1 MRMEDTI
8 CALSTPQG
16 MGAIAMIR
24 VSGPE
29 TFSLL
34 EQIFTGFSPRHN
46 LSEAR
51 PYQNIFGKI
60 INNGQTV
67 DEVML
72 SVYRGPNSY
81 TGDDVAEIAC
91 HGSVYIQEQIIRLL
105 LAKGVRLADPGE
117 YTLRA
122 FINGKMDLSQ
132 AEAVAD
138 LIASENKA
146 SHQVALQHM
155 RGGFSKEIKGLR
167 EELIQFAALVELE
180 LDFGEEDVEFA
191 DRNKLEGL
199 VNRIKAVLQRL
210 IHSYDTGN
218 VIKNGVSVVIVGA
231 PNVGKSTLLNALLN
245 EDRAIVSAVA
255 GTTRDSIEDTIQLNG
270 IGFRF
275 IDTAGIRETKDEVE
289 SIGIARTFQ
298 KIEQSELILYL
309 IDGSRAEFKSHQA
322 LIQEELETLK
332 LKCVDKKLLIV
343 INKED
348 IADKSLIEKSL
359 GQEDFLYIAAKEK
372 QGLEELIA
380 KLTQLFNWQDLAAS
394 QTIVTNAR
402 HLQALQL
409 SLDDIFR
416 VVDGLN
422 TNLSGDL
429 LAFEIREALQH
440 LGAII
445 GEVDIDK
452 DILGAIFSKFCIGK

>member
-1 MRMEDTI
+1 MEDTI

-34 EQIFTGFSPRHN
+34 EDIFQPFSKRHAIGSA
-46 LSEAR
+46 LA
-51 PYQNIFGKI
+51 YQNLFGKL
-60 INNGQTV
+60 INGGHTV

-105 LAKGVRLADPGE
+105 LAKGIRLADPGE

-155 RGGFSKEIKGLR
+155 RGGFSEEIKGLR
-167 EELIQFAALVELE
+167 EELIKFAALVELE
-180 LDFGEEDVEFA
+180 LDFSEEDVEFA
-191 DRNKLEGL
+191 DRQQLNDL
-199 VNRIKAVLQRL
+199 VNRIKTVLLRL
-210 IHSYDTGN
+210 IESYDTGN

-270 IGFRF
+270 ISFRF
-275 IDTAGIRETKDEVE
+275 IDTAGIRETEDEVE

-298 KIEQSELILYL
+298 KIEQSELVLYL
-309 IDGSRAEFKSHQA
+309 IDGSRGEFKSHQA
-322 LIQEELETLK
+322 LIQAELQTLK
-332 LKCVDKKLLIV
+332 EKCVDKKLLLV

-348 IADKSLIEKSL
+348 IADKELIAESL
-359 GQEDFLYIAAKEK
+359 GQEDYLFIAAKEK
-372 QGLEELIA
+372 QGLEALV
-380 KLTQLFNWQDLAAS
+380 KTLTELFNWQELAAS

-402 HLQALQL
+402 HLQALQQ
-409 SLDDIFR
+409 SLDDIYR
-416 VVDGLN
+416 VIDGLQQD
-422 TNLSGDL
+422 LSGDL

-440 LGAII
+440 LGSII
-445 GEVDIDK
+445 GEVDVDK

>member
-46 LSEAR
+46 LSEAQ

-60 INNGQTV
+60 INNGKTV

-199 VNRIKAVLQRL
+199 VNRIKTVLQRL

-245 EDRAIVSAVA
+245 EDRAIVSAVP

-309 IDGSRAEFKSHQA
+309 IDGSREEFKSHQA

-348 IADKSLIEKSL
+348 IADKRLIEKSL

-380 KLTQLFNWQDLAAS
+380 KLTQLFNWQELAAS

-416 VVDGLN
+416 VIDGLN

-445 GEVDIDK
+445 GEVDVDK

>member
-46 LSEAR
+46 LSGAQ

-199 VNRIKAVLQRL
+199 VNRIKTVLQRL

-245 EDRAIVSAVA
+245 EDRAIVSAVP

-380 KLTQLFNWQDLAAS
+380 KLTQLFNWQELAAS

-416 VVDGLN
+416 VIDGLN

-445 GEVDIDK
+445 GEVDVDK

>member
-1 MRMEDTI
+1 MEDTI

-46 LSEAR
+46 LSEAQ

-199 VNRIKAVLQRL
+199 VNRIKTVLQRL

-245 EDRAIVSAVA
+245 EDRAIVSAVP

-309 IDGSRAEFKSHQA
+309 IDGSREEFKSHQA

-348 IADKSLIEKSL
+348 IADKRLIEKSL

-380 KLTQLFNWQDLAAS
+380 KLTQLFNWQELAAS

-416 VVDGLN
+416 VIDGLN

-445 GEVDIDK
+445 GEVDVDK

>member
-24 VSGPE
+24 VSGPD

-34 EQIFTGFSPRHN
+34 EQIFVAFSPRHTMR
-46 LSEAR
+46 EAK
-51 PYQNIFGKI
+51 PYQNLFGKI
-60 INNGQTV
+60 VNDGQTV

-191 DRNKLEGL
+191 DRAKLESL

-298 KIEQSELILYL
+298 KIDQSELVLYL
-309 IDGSRAEFKSHQA
+309 IDGSRGEFKSHQA

-332 LKCVDKKLLIV
+332 LKCLDKKLLLV

-348 IADKSLIEKSL
+348 IADKALIEKSL
-359 GQEDFLYIAAKEK
+359 GEEDYLYIAAREK
-372 QGLEELIA
+372 KGLEELIT
-380 KLTQLFNWQDLAAS
+380 KLTQLFNWQELAAS

-416 VVDGLN
+416 VIDGLK

-445 GEVDIDK
+445 GEVDVDK

>member
-46 LSEAR
+46 LSEAQ

-199 VNRIKAVLQRL
+199 VNRIKTVLQRL

-245 EDRAIVSAVA
+245 EDRAIVSAVP

-309 IDGSRAEFKSHQA
+309 IDGSREEFKSHQA

-380 KLTQLFNWQDLAAS
+380 KLTQLFNWQELAAS

-416 VVDGLN
+416 VIDGLN

-445 GEVDIDK
+445 GEVDVDK

>member
-1 MRMEDTI
+1 MEDTI

-46 LSEAR
+46 LSEAQ

-199 VNRIKAVLQRL
+199 VNRIKTVLQRL

-245 EDRAIVSAVA
+245 EDRAIVSAVP

-309 IDGSRAEFKSHQA
+309 IDGSREEFKSHQA

-380 KLTQLFNWQDLAAS
+380 KLTQLFNWQELAAS

-416 VVDGLN
+416 VIDGLN

-445 GEVDIDK
+445 GEVDVDK

>member
-29 TFSLL
+29 TFSILK
-34 EQIFTGFSPRHN
+34 EIFKPFSKRHAIDSA
-46 LSEAR
+46 LA
-51 PYQNIFGKI
+51 YQNLFGKLVHK
-60 INNGQTV
+60 GHTV

-105 LAKGVRLADPGE
+105 LTKGIRLADPGE

-155 RGGFSKEIKGLR
+155 RGGFSEEIKGLR
-167 EELIQFAALVELE
+167 EELIKFAALVELE
-180 LDFGEEDVEFA
+180 LDFSEEDVEFA
-191 DRNKLEGL
+191 DRQQLNDL
-199 VNRIKAVLQRL
+199 VNRIKTVLLRL
-210 IHSYDTGN
+210 IESYDTGN
-218 VIKNGVSVVIVGA
+218 VIKNGVSVAIVGA

-270 IGFRF
+270 ISFRF
-275 IDTAGIRETKDEVE
+275 IDTAGIRETEDEVE

-298 KIEQSELILYL
+298 KIEQSELVLYL
-309 IDGSRAEFKSHQA
+309 IDGSRSEFKNHQA
-322 LIQEELETLK
+322 LIQAELRTLK
-332 LKCVDKKLLIV
+332 EKCLDKKLLLV

-348 IADKSLIEKSL
+348 VADKNLIAESL
-359 GQEDFLYIAAKEK
+359 GQEDYLYIAAKEK
-372 QGLEELIA
+372 QGLEALV
-380 KLTQLFNWQDLAAS
+380 KSLTELFNWQELAAS

-402 HLQALQL
+402 HLQALQQ
-409 SLDDIFR
+409 SLDDIYR
-416 VVDGLN
+416 VIDGLQQD
-422 TNLSGDL
+422 LSGDL

-440 LGAII
+440 LGSII
-445 GEVDIDK
+445 GEVDVDK

>member
-46 LSEAR
+46 LSEAQ

-199 VNRIKAVLQRL
+199 VNRIKTVLQRL

-245 EDRAIVSAVA
+245 EDRAIVSAVP

-309 IDGSRAEFKSHQA
+309 IDGSREEFKSHQA

-348 IADKSLIEKSL
+348 IADKRLIEKSL

-380 KLTQLFNWQDLAAS
+380 KLTQLFNWQELAAS

-416 VVDGLN
+416 VIDGLN

-445 GEVDIDK
+445 GEVDVDK

>member
-1 MRMEDTI
+1 
-8 CALSTPQG
+8 
-16 MGAIAMIR
+16 
-24 VSGPE
+24 
-29 TFSLL
+29 
-34 EQIFTGFSPRHN
+34 
-46 LSEAR
+46 
-51 PYQNIFGKI
+51 
-60 INNGQTV
+60 
-67 DEVML
+67 
-72 SVYRGPNSY
+72 
-81 TGDDVAEIAC
+81 
-91 HGSVYIQEQIIRLL
+91 
-105 LAKGVRLADPGE
+105 VRLADPGE

-199 VNRIKAVLQRL
+199 VNRIKTVLQRL

-245 EDRAIVSAVA
+245 EDRAIVSAVP

-309 IDGSRAEFKSHQA
+309 IDGSREEFKSHQA

-348 IADKSLIEKSL
+348 IADKRLIEKSL

-380 KLTQLFNWQDLAAS
+380 KLTQLFNWQELAAS

-416 VVDGLN
+416 VIDGLN

-445 GEVDIDK
+445 GEVDVDK

>member
-1 MRMEDTI
+1 MEDTI

>member
-1 MRMEDTI
+1 MEDTI

-29 TFSLL
+29 TFNILKD
-34 EQIFTGFSPRHN
+34 IFQPFSKRHDIGSA
-46 LSEAR
+46 LA
-51 PYQNIFGKI
+51 YQNLFGKL
-60 INNGQTV
+60 INDGHTV
-67 DEVML
+67 DEVMV

-105 LAKGVRLADPGE
+105 LAKGIRLADPGE

-155 RGGFSKEIKGLR
+155 RGGFSEEIKGLR
-167 EELIQFAALVELE
+167 EELIKFAALVELE
-180 LDFGEEDVEFA
+180 LDFSEEDVEFA
-191 DRNKLEGL
+191 DRQQLNAL
-199 VNRIKAVLQRL
+199 VNRIKLVLLRL
-210 IHSYDTGN
+210 IESYDTGN
-218 VIKNGVSVVIVGA
+218 VIKNGVSVAIVGA

-270 IGFRF
+270 ISFRF
-275 IDTAGIRETKDEVE
+275 IDTAGIRETEDEVE

-298 KIEQSELILYL
+298 KIEQSELVLYL

-322 LIQEELETLK
+322 LIQAELQTLK
-332 LKCVDKKLLIV
+332 EKCLDKKLLLV

-348 IADKSLIEKSL
+348 IADKDLIAEIL
-359 GQEDFLYIAAKEK
+359 GQEDYLFISAKEK
-372 QGLEELIA
+372 QGLEALV
-380 KLTQLFNWQDLAAS
+380 KTLTELFNWQELAAS

-402 HLQALQL
+402 HLQALQQ
-409 SLDDIFR
+409 SLDDIYR
-416 VVDGLN
+416 VIDGLQQD
-422 TNLSGDL
+422 LSGDL

-440 LGAII
+440 LGSII
-445 GEVDIDK
+445 GEVDVDK